1 MAGIKG
7 IVFAFIRAAKAGK
20 SVLLPQSVKAF
31 IPPRNKL
38 MSIALVADVENNA
51 VFWGI
56 KNLVQCNSQLN
67 RTEI

>member
-20 SVLLPQSVKAF
+20 SVLFSQSSKAC

-51 VFWGI
+51 VLWRI
-56 KNLVQCNSQLN
+56 KHLMQRNSQLN
-67 RTEI
+67 RAEI